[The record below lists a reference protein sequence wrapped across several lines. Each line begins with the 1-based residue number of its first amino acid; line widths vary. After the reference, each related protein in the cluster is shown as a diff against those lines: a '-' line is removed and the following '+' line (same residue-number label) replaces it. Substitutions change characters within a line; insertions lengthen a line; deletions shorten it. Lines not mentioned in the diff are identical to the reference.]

1 MSCEICRYHDEE
13 ESARYGKDWK
23 KVWFEA
29 NEGADGEEG
38 DGL

>member
-1 MSCEICRYHDEE
+1 MSCEIRRYHNEE
-13 ESARYGKDWK
+13 KSARYGKDRK

>member
-1 MSCEICRYHDEE
+1 MSCEVCRHHNEE
-13 ESARYGKDWK
+13 ESARYGEYWK

-29 NEGADGEEG
+29 KEGADGKEG